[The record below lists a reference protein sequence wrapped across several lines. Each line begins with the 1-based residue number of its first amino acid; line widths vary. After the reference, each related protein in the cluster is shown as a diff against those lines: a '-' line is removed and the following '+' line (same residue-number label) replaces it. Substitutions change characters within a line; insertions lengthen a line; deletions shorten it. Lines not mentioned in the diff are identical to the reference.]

1 MRKKVLLVEDEDA
14 LRMLY
19 GEELEGEGYE
29 VLKARNG
36 KEALQ
41 QFDQGDPDLVLLDIV
56 MPVMDGMET
65 LARMKEKKSDIPVI
79 LHTSHRQY
87 QKDRRS
93 LAADAL
99 ITKSSDLG
107 EMKEK
112 VRELLGRNGT
122 ARGKNYGGE
131 G

>member
-1 MRKKVLLVEDEDA
+1 MKKKILLVEDEDA

-41 QFDQGDPDLVLLDIV
+41 QFDQGRPDLVLLDIV
-56 MPVMDGMET
+56 MPVMDGIEA
-65 LARMKEKKSDIPVI
+65 LARMKEKKRDVPVI

-93 LAADAL
+93 QAADAL
-99 ITKSSDLG
+99 IIKSSDLA

-112 VRELLGRNGT
+112 VRELLGTNG
-122 ARGKNYGGE
+122 AVHGKIPIPE

>member
-1 MRKKVLLVEDEDA
+1 MRKKILLVEDEES

-41 QFDQGDPDLVLLDIV
+41 QFDQGHPDLVLLDIV
-56 MPVMDGMET
+56 MPVMDGMEA
-65 LARMKEKKSDIPVI
+65 LAQMKEKKSDIPVI
-79 LHTSHRQY
+79 LHTSHSNY

-93 LAADAL
+93 HAADAL
-99 ITKSSDLG
+99 IIKSSDLG

-112 VRELLGRNGT
+112 VRELLGTNGT
-122 ARGKNYGGE
+122 VQGE
-131 G
+131 GREDEG